1 LDLTPGPFPKKEGG
15 DWFLYHSQLW
25 QFTQL
30 MSHIPPTILDARV
43 LSGSGGGPDKT
54 LINSPPFLARHGYR
68 MLCAYLHDPDDP
80 GFEVL
85 RRKAEVAGTSL
96 ISVADRGPLDW
107 RVIPRL
113 IEICRRER
121 VWAWHGHD
129 YKTNALG
136 LVLKRFH
143 PMRLVTTAHGWVHRT
158 RKTPIYYGIDRACL
172 RYYEKVICVS
182 EDLVRECRRAG
193 VAKSRCELLENGID
207 GNVFR
212 RTRTTREARAA
223 LGFPEGLTIGA
234 VGRLST
240 EKGFDILIR
249 AVDRLL
255 TNGMDVHLFVAGEG
269 PEHDALTRLITDLK
283 REERIRLLGYRSDL
297 IPLYESMEVYALSS
311 YREGLPNVLLEAMAM
326 EVSVVATRVN
336 GVPRLVTHGQTGEL
350 VEPGSVEQMADALRK
365 ILADADLQLRYVAAG
380 RQVVETR
387 YSFAERMSKLARMY
401 GEMKRR

>member
-1 LDLTPGPFPKKEGG
+1 MPHT
-15 DWFLYHSQLW
+15 
-25 QFTQL
+25 
-30 MSHIPPTILDARV
+30 PPTILDARV

-54 LINSPPFLARHGYR
+54 LIHSPPFLAKHGYR
-68 MLCAYLHDPDDP
+68 MLCAYLHDTDDP

-85 RRKAEVAGTSL
+85 RRKAEAAGTSL

-113 IEICRRER
+113 VEICRRER

-158 RKTPIYYGIDRACL
+158 RKTPLYYGIDRLCL
-172 RYYEKVICVS
+172 RYYERVICVS

-193 VAKSRCELLENGID
+193 VPKSRCELLENGID

-212 RTRTTREARAA
+212 RTRTAREARAG
-223 LGFPEGLTIGA
+223 LGFPEGPIIGA
-234 VGRLST
+234 VGRLSA

-255 TNGMDVHLFVAGEG
+255 TSGMDAHLIIAGEG
-269 PEHDALTRLITDLK
+269 PEKDALARLIGEFK
-283 REERIRLLGYRSDL
+283 CGERIRLLGYRADL
-297 IPLYESMEVYALSS
+297 VPLYESMDVYALSS
-311 YREGLPNVLLEAMAM
+311 YREGLPNVLLEAMAV
-326 EVSVVATRVN
+326 EVPVVATRVN

-350 VEPGSVEQMADALRK
+350 VEPGSVEQMAEALRR
-365 ILADADLQLRYVAAG
+365 ILADAELQKRYAAAG

-387 YSFAERMSKLARMY
+387 YSFAERMAKLARLYDGM
-401 GEMKRR
+401 R